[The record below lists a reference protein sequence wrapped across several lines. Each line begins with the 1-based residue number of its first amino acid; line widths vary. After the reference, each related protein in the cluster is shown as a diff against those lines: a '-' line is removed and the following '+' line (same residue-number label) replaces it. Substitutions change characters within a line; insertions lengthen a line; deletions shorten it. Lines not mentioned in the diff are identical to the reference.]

1 MLRKILNKWLKRTTK
16 DFTKIPLFHIS
27 FNYQKF
33 LKDGAKGS
41 CDCHFHPDFNND
53 KELQQMIFN
62 VIDYIRNNY
71 DMEQFTKI

>member
-1 MLRKILNKWLKRTTK
+1 MGKILNYLQKKITK
-16 DFTKIPLFHIS
+16 NFTCIPLFYVN

-33 LKDGAKGS
+33 IKDGVKGS
-41 CDCHFHPDFNND
+41 CQCRMSPEFKDDT
-53 KELQQMIFN
+53 ELQQMLNN